1 MVWHSL
7 FWALLFTVKQYVVY
21 QGLFITEAWPVITS
35 LNFCTNWEKVLDTV
49 EFVASE
55 WLLSSKAVV
64 QLGDFMS
71 I

>member
-35 LNFCTNWEKVLDTV
+35 LNFFTNWEKVLDTV